1 MQLFVIFIAYINYYV
16 YRKYAKHHFGLL
28 ISNNVFLFKP
38 VARQLVRAWF
48 LEIDFG
54 CNMHLCATPEA

>member
-28 ISNNVFLFKP
+28 VSNNIFIFIKP
-38 VARQLVRAWF
+38 CACRPQAGVCLVSR
-48 LEIDFG
+48 
-54 CNMHLCATPEA
+54 N